1 MCFFSFPSIIADE
14 LSSTLTAPA
23 VPSSLPATFSLL
35 GSSLSSL
42 TITGDGL
49 LPSGPLF
56 SSLWPE
62 FKTLKTLHL
71 ESTGL
76 QAVLPDDLFDL
87 LDQLES
93 YTLINNA
100 GLSNLLPESIKDADL
115 TMM

>member
-1 MCFFSFPSIIADE
+1 MVPPLTCSP
-14 LSSTLTAPA
+14 STLVAPA

-35 GSSLSSL
+35 GSSLTAL
-42 TITGDGL
+42 TVVGDGV

-56 SSLWPE
+56 SSFWPE
-62 FKTLKTLHL
+62 AKRLKALHL

-76 QAVLPDDLFDL
+76 QAVLPDDLFRR

-100 GLSNLLPESIKDADL
+100 GLSNVVPESIQDADL
-115 TMM
+115 HTM